1 MVSRIREVSSWIVI
15 GIVVFILLGLL
26 SYQYLVF
33 GVDTIVIQGEDQLTE
48 EEILAAAHVDVQQM
62 LWNIDIEQ
70 VETNLSNLPW
80 VQSTLVKRSLPGQL
94 EIKIAERIARYRV
107 KLSDERVVLLDEE
120 GVFLDYSKPE
130 DYWGGDTESMDV
142 PLEFDF
148 GTMPSNLS
156 PERWTC
162 FMEILNWKDTL
173 VGETAFRVTKL
184 TEQEM
189 EFWLTK
195 RLKVEVIDMTDGPYI
210 VDMLARIVSDLSLKG
225 ISAGT
230 IQLEA
235 GYDARFMQEE

>member
-1 MVSRIREVSSWIVI
+1 MVNRIKEVSSWIVI
-15 GIVVFILLGLL
+15 GLVIFILLGLL
-26 SYQYLVF
+26 SYQYLIF
-33 GVDTIVIQGEDQLTE
+33 SVDTIVIQGEDQLTE
-48 EEILAAAHVDVQQM
+48 EEILAAAHVEVQQM
-62 LWNIDIEQ
+62 LWNIDLEQ
-70 VETNLSNLPW
+70 VETNLSNLAW
-80 VQSTLVKRSLPGQL
+80 VQSSSVKRSLPDRL
-94 EIKIAERIARYRV
+94 EIEIIERIPRYRV
-107 KLSDERVVLLDEE
+107 KLGDERVVLLDEE

-130 DYWGGDTESMDV
+130 DSWSGNTESMDV

-148 GTMPSNLS
+148 GTLPSNLS
-156 PERWTC
+156 SERWTC
-162 FMEILNWKDTL
+162 VMEILNWKDTL

-184 TEQEM
+184 TEKEM

-210 VDMLARIVSDLSLKG
+210 VDMLARIVSDLSQKG